1 MKFTY
6 KHTLFASFTG
16 YITQAIVNNLAPLL
30 FATFQREFS
39 ISIDK
44 IGYIIFMNFFVQII
58 VDMSAAKYADKI
70 GYRKCVCFA
79 LFLNVLGLAGLGT
92 LPYIFNN
99 AYGAIMCSVIVSAI
113 GGGLLEVVISPIV
126 EALPGDAKSAKMSLL
141 HSFYCWGQVAVV
153 LISTAYFVVFGVQNW
168 RYLCFIWALVP
179 LFNIFMF
186 LIVPLCKLVEEE
198 HKVPF
203 KKLAKHKMFWVFFA
217 LMICA
222 GASELAMS
230 QWSSLFAEVG
240 LKVSK
245 SVGDILG
252 MCMFAALM
260 GISRVYF
267 GLSGYKIK
275 IENGLLI
282 SSVICIISYLLTAF
296 SHNAFLA
303 LIGCGLCGLGVGLM
317 WPGTYSLSSKFFP
330 GGGTAMFAMLAFAG
344 DIGCTAGP
352 TIVGNIS
359 DMIQRHNINFLPNL
373 IFGSDMT
380 EIGLKTGLALS
391 CVFPV
396 VMLVLVL
403 ALKKRLKTKNK
414 I

>member
-168 RYLCFIWALVP
+168 RYLCFIWA
-179 LFNIFMF
+179 
-186 LIVPLCKLVEEE
+186 
-198 HKVPF
+198 
-203 KKLAKHKMFWVFFA
+203 
-217 LMICA
+217 

-267 GLSGYKIK
+267 GLSGDKIK

-359 DMIQRHNINFLPNL
+359 DMIQRHNINFLTNL

-403 ALKKRLKTKNK
+403 VLKKRLKIKYK
-414 I
+414 KK